1 MHVSCMKGQEAIV
14 ELLIA
19 RAREHSLMN
28 EVVNA
33 KTIKVYTSSC
43 CGLIHVLLELSWE
56 ITSVYRTGGLPSC
69 ML

>member
-33 KTIKVYTSSC
+33 KTIKVYTSSYH
-43 CGLIHVLLELSWE
+43 GLIHVLLKLSWE